1 MASTSLP
8 ALRDRSVGVKRGQN
22 PNIGVEA
29 AVSKHWG
36 EKRTNPK
43 YWGFPDYY
51 PIDFLGLQWRERPL
65 LSRGEEKRI
74 VGEKACLKEM
84 NSLRFVLKK
93 KENGNYTFM
102 FIFVRLY
109 LVSEDAEEG
118 SALASWSSG
127 TQIEA
132 ISITFEFIMHVINLA
147 VHNHLT
153 VKDSVLLHDG
163 ITW

>member
-1 MASTSLP
+1 
-8 ALRDRSVGVKRGQN
+8 
-22 PNIGVEA
+22 
-29 AVSKHWG
+29 
-36 EKRTNPK
+36 
-43 YWGFPDYY
+43 
-51 PIDFLGLQWRERPL
+51 
-65 LSRGEEKRI
+65 
-74 VGEKACLKEM
+74 M

-118 SALASWSSG
+118 RALASWSSG

-132 ISITFEFIMHVINLA
+132 ISITFEFIMHVINSA
-147 VHNHLT
+147 VHNHLI
-153 VKDSVLLHDG
+153 VKDFVLLHDG